1 MTGAGLVDA
10 ALHIGRNLCGSAQ
23 PAEGGR
29 SWTSSV
35 VLGIDGDRA
44 VVGAGEIGPSLYDG
58 SAGVAWALAAC
69 AQATS
74 ESRFADTSL
83 EAIRHALTTTDA
95 MLDADR
101 LGLFDGT
108 AGVAWAAAVVGHA
121 LDDDATR
128 RRGGDLAKRIR
139 DRLDAATPP
148 RDETDLIGGTA
159 GILLGLSAC
168 ASMAPAAAAD
178 LHGRASARQP
188 ARTGLPRIRSGR
200 RRPTPDMGCGMADG
214 GLRAGWPAVAGH
226 GPRSGRYSPRP
237 GGNR

>member
-83 EAIRHALTTTDA
+83 EAIGHALTTTDA

-178 LHGRASARQP
+178 LHGRASALTP
-188 ARTGLPRIRSGR
+188 ARTWAATHPLWPPPPNPRHGVRHGGRGLAR
-200 RRPTPDMGCGMADG
+200 RMACRCWAWATERP
-214 GLRAGWPAVAGH
+214 V
-226 GPRSGRYSPRP
+226 
-237 GGNR
+237 